1 MLDTPQAARAM
12 LSPDAAAMGLTVGR
26 VDALRYDGHNDDPY
40 EVAGMMRALMPQGV
54 RVLDV
59 GCGAGGVTLI
69 ANEGKGNDVHAIEPD
84 PDRAAV
90 ACKRGIDVHTG
101 ILDMSYIAANNPF
114 DVVMSSDVLEHLVSP
129 AEMLDLFRRVLRPGG
144 TVIVSV
150 PNVAHWSVRA
160 NLLIGRFEYEALGI
174 MDATHLRWFT
184 SKSIV
189 RLFEDAGFDVVSL
202 RHTSG
207 VNLPLYRN
215 GLFRYM
221 PHRLTAKG
229 ARLMRR
235 VMPNLFGVQH
245 ILEARSRG

>member
-1 MLDTPQAARAM
+1 MAATSAI
-12 LSPDAAAMGLTVGR
+12 LSPDASASGLTAGH

-40 EVAGMMRALMPQGV
+40 EVAGMMRAAMPSGV

-84 PDRAAV
+84 RDRAAV
-90 ACKRGIDVHTG
+90 ARQRGLRVHEG
-101 ILDMSYIAANNPF
+101 VLDEAYIAANESF

-129 AEMLDLFRRVLRPGG
+129 AETLQLFHRALRPGG
-144 TVIVSV
+144 TVLVSV

-160 NLLIGRFEYEALGI
+160 NLLIGRFNYEPLGI

-184 SKSIV
+184 SKSIA
-189 RLFEDAGFDVVSL
+189 RLFEDVGFEVISI

-207 VNLPLYRN
+207 VNLPLYRS
-215 GLFRYM
+215 GLFGHI
-221 PHRLTAKG
+221 PHGLTARG
-229 ARLMRR
+229 VR
-235 VMPNLFGVQH
+235 VMTRALPNLFGVQH
-245 ILEARSRG
+245 ILKARRRG